1 MTGEETTLHS
11 EPGLDLEAPRR
22 LHIVGV
28 GGAGMS
34 AIATLLVSL
43 GHTVSGSDFK
53 ESRFTQRLRQI
64 GVRVS
69 IGHRGEHVAGV
80 DAVAISSAVRPT
92 NPEVAAALDAGIPV
106 LRRADILRLL
116 TTRWATVAV
125 AGTHGKTTTS
135 SMLAMVLAGAG
146 LDPSYIVG
154 GELNEPGANAHRGGG
169 EYLVCEADESD
180 GTFLVLG
187 AAAAVVTS
195 VDADHLERYGDLAGI
210 EEAFRDFLGGVSGP
224 RVVCLD
230 DPGAARCGPRHARG
244 GLRKDYPGPGT
255 GPPPPPGG
263 GPPGGRPAA
272 WGGGPPSPPPPGPGP
287 PTSPWGAT
295 GPATAWSWTT
305 PTWAG
310 SSWPRPA
317 PTTS

>member
-224 RVVCLD
+224 RVVCLCLIHISE
-230 DPGAARCGPRHARG
+230 PPRRA
-244 GLRKDYPGPGT
+244 
-255 GPPPPPGG
+255 
-263 GPPGGRPAA
+263 
-272 WGGGPPSPPPPGPGP
+272 
-287 PTSPWGAT
+287 
-295 GPATAWSWTT
+295 
-305 PTWAG
+305 
-310 SSWPRPA
+310 
-317 PTTS
+317 